1 MSLLFT
7 PLAIR
12 DLVIRNRIF
21 LSPMCQYSSPDG
33 VPSDWHLVHLG
44 SRAVG
49 GAGLVIVEATAI
61 SADGRIS
68 PYDLGLWSDEQVSAF
83 SRITRFIRDQGS
95 VPAIQLAHAGRKA
108 ATDAPWQGGRPLS
121 AEKGGWQGV
130 APSPL
135 PFAKGFAIPHQLS
148 EPEIEQTVASYAAAA
163 KRAETAGFQVIE
175 IHMAHGYLLH
185 SFLSPIANRRE
196 DKFGGSLD
204 NRMRLPLRVAK
215 AVRENWPAHSPVFV
229 RISAT
234 DWVEGGWDLTQS
246 ITLCQRLRELGVDLV
261 DVSSGGLTADAKI
274 PAAPGYQTPFAEAIR
289 RETNL
294 LTATVGLITEPA
306 QAEHILQTGQADA
319 IALGRELLRD
329 PYWPLHAAR
338 TLGDEFQ
345 WPVQYERA
353 RI

>member
-33 VPSDWHLVHLG
+33 VPGDWHLVHLG

-49 GAGLVIVEATAI
+49 GAGLVMVEATAI
-61 SADGRIS
+61 SAEGRIS

-83 SRITRFIRDQGS
+83 SHITRFIRDQGS

-108 ATDAPWQGGRPLS
+108 ATDAPWQGGLPLS
-121 AEKGGWQGV
+121 PEKGGWQGV

-148 EPEIEQTVASYAAAA
+148 EAEIEQTVASYAAAA
-163 KRAETAGFQVIE
+163 KRAEAAGFQVIE

-196 DKFGGSLD
+196 DEFGGSLD
-204 NRMRLPLRVAK
+204 HRLRLPLRVAK
-215 AVRENWPAHSPVFV
+215 AVRENWPAHWPVFV

-234 DWVEGGWDLTQS
+234 DWVAGGWDLSQS
-246 ITLCQRLRELGVDLV
+246 ITLCQRLGEIGVDLV

-289 RETNL
+289 REANL

-319 IALGRELLRD
+319 VALGRELLRD
-329 PYWPLHAAR
+329 PYWPRHAAR
-338 TLGDEFQ
+338 TLGDELK

-353 RI
+353 RS